1 MSTEVA
7 EPAVVIC
14 SRGNPAGPCARSSA
28 RGSAR
33 SSRRLVVPRGGKG
46 VACSVLRSAPHL
58 VHRIKVVAFT
68 VLTVLA
74 FIVAAPGIASLNQS
88 DPAPVSVSD
97 R

>member
-1 MSTEVA
+1 
-7 EPAVVIC
+7 
-14 SRGNPAGPCARSSA
+14 
-28 RGSAR
+28 
-33 SSRRLVVPRGGKG
+33 
-46 VACSVLRSAPHL
+46 VACSVLRPAPHL

>member
-74 FIVAAPGIASLNQS
+74 APGIASLNQS